1 MKKNLTLSSPVNLAF
16 LTATACTIH
25 IFESLIMRLLPLPFL
40 RLGLSNII
48 VMYLILQGRPLQAV
62 LVNVTKSIV
71 SGAVTFTLMT
81 PATLLSLGGGLFAI
95 LAMWLACISNLG
107 FTEIGVSICGAIAH
121 NIMQLILVQTIV
133 LPGTRVFVLTPL
145 LLFLGLITGI
155 ITAWLLIIAEAR
167 FNIIKTDS
175 NE

>member
-1 MKKNLTLSSPVNLAF
+1 MKKRLALSSPETLAF

-48 VMYLILQGRPLQAV
+48 VMYLILKGKPLQAV

-71 SGAVTFTLMT
+71 GGAVTFTLMT

-95 LAMWLACISNLG
+95 LAMWLACIANLG
-107 FTEIGVSICGAIAH
+107 FTEIGISICGAVAH
-121 NIMQLILVQTIV
+121 NLMQLILVQTLV
-133 LPGTRVFVLTPL
+133 LSGTRVFVLTPL
-145 LLFLGLITGI
+145 LLFLGLFTGI